1 MKSPI
6 DILIE
11 KGYEDVIVF
20 ANPDYTDALIGL
32 TDDYNA
38 VYDFDLMVEWL
49 INHDDMTAE
58 DAADF
63 ISYNSSYCYGEH
75 YPVIYYETFED
86 EEDDEEKLIFTKLED
101 LQDYVKD

>member
-11 KGYEDVIVF
+11 KGYGEIVIVF
-20 ANPDYTDALIGL
+20 NDPSYEDALIGL
-32 TDDYNA
+32 TDEYNA

-49 INHDDMTAE
+49 MNHDDMTAE

-63 ISYNSSYCYGEH
+63 ISYNSSYCYGAH
-75 YPVIYYETFED
+75 YPVIYYETFEY
-86 EEDDEEKLIFTKLED
+86 EEDEEKLTFTKLED
-101 LQDYVKD
+101 LKDYYKN